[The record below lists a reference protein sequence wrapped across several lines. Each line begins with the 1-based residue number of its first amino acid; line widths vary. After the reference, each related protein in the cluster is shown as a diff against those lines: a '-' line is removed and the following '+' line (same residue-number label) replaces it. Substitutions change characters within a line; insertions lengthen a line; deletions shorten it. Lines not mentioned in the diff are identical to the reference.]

1 MVVVLLSYEIK
12 NGFATMPGTA
22 CVNPSPKS
30 RFVTQQPNIF
40 LLGWLFWPFVFVPAR
55 RITSFVVVCTSAGA
69 KREPLNL
76 VGCHWLVLS
85 TCPKLSPSDELD
97 NT

>member
-1 MVVVLLSYEIK
+1 
-12 NGFATMPGTA
+12 MPGTA

-40 LLGWLFWPFVFVPAR
+40 LLAWFVLAFTFLPAR
-55 RITSFVVVCTSAGA
+55 RFISFVVVCTSAGA

-76 VGCHWLVLS
+76 AGCHWLVLS
-85 TCPKLSPSDELD
+85 TGQKLSRSDELD
-97 NT
+97 KT